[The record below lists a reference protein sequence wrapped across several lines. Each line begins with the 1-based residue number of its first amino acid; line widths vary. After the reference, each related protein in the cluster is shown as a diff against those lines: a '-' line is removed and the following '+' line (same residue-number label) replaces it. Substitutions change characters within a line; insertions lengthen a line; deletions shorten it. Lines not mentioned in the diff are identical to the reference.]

1 MTSRRFGRHD
11 WLGLT
16 PEVERF
22 GPLLVER
29 IAGALGEP
37 ADALGEARVEALIRD
52 GDAAAWLAYLA
63 ALTALVDR
71 GTAAGA
77 ALPEIEILAEI
88 LRDQYRLAPGVL
100 VLTEADMTRSQH
112 LEELTE
118 RR

>member
-29 IAGALGEP
+29 IAGALGEQRI
-37 ADALGEARVEALIRD
+37 ESLIRD

-63 ALTALVDR
+63 ARTALVDR
-71 GTAAGA
+71 GASSGVAQAET
-77 ALPEIEILAEI
+77 EILAEI

-100 VLTEADMTRSQH
+100 HLTEADMARSQH
-112 LEELTE
+112 LEALLET
-118 RR
+118 R